1 MITRLTRDQKNLGGC
16 YAIENNKE
24 SKISLYTS
32 PITTKVDLRPKR
44 CTIRSKHA
52 SFPKI
57 DIYT

>member
-1 MITRLTRDQKNLGGC
+1 MKIAKNFREKKLGG